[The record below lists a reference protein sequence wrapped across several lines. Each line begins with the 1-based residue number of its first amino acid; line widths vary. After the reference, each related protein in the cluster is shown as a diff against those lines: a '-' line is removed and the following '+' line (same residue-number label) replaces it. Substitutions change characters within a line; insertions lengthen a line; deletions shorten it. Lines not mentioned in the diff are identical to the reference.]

1 MKEPELLDIA
11 ASRSPGR
18 LGSIAA
24 LKPSR
29 KEPQATRI
37 FEYRARR
44 SDGQVVTGREVARD
58 ELELDRRLEREGLL
72 LTACQPVQRGG
83 RARAAK
89 LSRQDLFAFTSQLGT
104 VLSAGIPIVQG
115 LREMH
120 RRARGTVAR
129 ASIQAIL
136 EDLQAG
142 ESLSSALEQ
151 QPRSFPSVFRS
162 AVRAGEQSTQLP
174 EVLKSQAAHLAWVR
188 EIRGM
193 ATQALVYPAVLAVA
207 ILGLI
212 LILVTFLVPRLT
224 RLYPGG
230 VEDLPEQTRFVMALA
245 SGAEAHWKLL
255 CLGLLGAAGLGV
267 MALRQPVVAAALAR
281 LLSGIPRL
289 GVLMRQ
295 LAMSRFAKTSALLHS
310 AGVEVVTTLELA
322 GEASGNPYYQAA
334 FKRATERVQRGST
347 LADALDKE
355 PCMDPF
361 LVQLVGIGEAS
372 GDLSGSLH
380 HLVESYEAEIPR
392 TVKYALS
399 LIEPGILVLG
409 GGVVL
414 YVLLAALLP
423 IVTLYEKL

>member
-1 MKEPELLDIA
+1 MKEAETLEVG
-11 ASRSPGR
+11 ASRGL
-18 LGSIAA
+18 LGSLAA
-24 LKPSR
+24 LRPSA
-29 KEPQATRI
+29 KGPQSVRI

-44 SDGQVVTGREVARD
+44 MDGQVVTGREVARD
-58 ELELDRRLEREGLL
+58 ELELDRRLDREGLL
-72 LTACQPVQRGG
+72 LTSCQQVQRGG
-83 RARAAK
+83 RARSAK

-104 VLSAGIPIVQG
+104 LLSAGIPIVQG

-120 RRARGTVAR
+120 RRAKGRVAR

-136 EDLQAG
+136 QDLQAG
-142 ESLSSALEQ
+142 EPLSSALEQ

-174 EVLKSQAAHLAWVR
+174 EVLKAQAAHLAWVR
-188 EIRGM
+188 EIR
-193 ATQALVYPAVLAVA
+193 ALAAQALVYPSILALA

-212 LILVTFLVPRLT
+212 GILVTFLVPRLT

-230 VEDLPEQTRFVMALA
+230 AEDLPEQTRFVMGLA
-245 SGAEAHWKLL
+245 ATAQGHWPL
-255 CLGLLGAAGLGV
+255 LLGGALGGMGVLVVLMRQADFAAGV
-267 MALRQPVVAAALAR
+267 AR
-281 LLSGIPRL
+281 LLSGFPRL
-289 GVLMRQ
+289 GTLLRQ
-295 LAMSRFAKTSALLHS
+295 LAMSRFAKTASLLHS
-310 AGVEVVTTLELA
+310 AGVEVVATLQLA
-322 GEASGNPYYQAA
+322 TEACGNPYYRAA
-334 FKRATERVQRGST
+334 FARATERVQRGST

-361 LVQLVGIGEAS
+361 LIQLVGIGEAS
-372 GDLSGSLH
+372 GNLSGSLQ

-399 LIEPGILVLG
+399 LVEPAILVFG
-409 GGVVL
+409 GGIVL